1 MRKATFFA
9 LLPLFFLLFSQQAF
23 ADGVTL
29 NKVNPGEWKI
39 LDSTGETLGTLK
51 TMEDGSYSVQ
61 YAAGDF
67 LGIIIKTGELKKTGR
82 HPIITETDARL
93 YLDLLKA
100 IQQIK

>member
-1 MRKATFFA
+1 MHGIGSIDLLVGHDLSIIFSNPGSDYMRKATFFA

-39 LDSTGETLGTLK
+39 LDSSGETLGTLK

-61 YAAGDF
+61 YAAGD
-67 LGIIIKTGELKKTGR
+67 LSR
-82 HPIITETDARL
+82 NNH
-93 YLDLLKA
+93 
-100 IQQIK
+100 